1 MLADTTGTGIGLE
14 RITMSGPTTPLRLA
28 LIGAGRVGTAVTE
41 LLRRRGHVVAGVAS
55 RSADS
60 ARRAA
65 DFLDAEVFDHHATL
79 PEADIVVLGV
89 PDGEIEDVAGR
100 LAKHV
105 RGVGG
110 PQDIEP
116 CAVVHFAGASGIEP
130 LTAVLDAGAG
140 AAALHPVQACP
151 DVSSA
156 IERIPGSAWG
166 VTTSNGLEAWVTG
179 FVAQEL
185 SGDPVMVAEED
196 RPLWHAAATITS
208 NGIAALLAIGEG
220 LLSSIQVEAPEGVLG
235 PLAAGTVT
243 NAATR
248 GGGAATLT
256 GPVVRGEADT
266 IAAHLERI
274 AGVAPQLVEDYARV
288 VRVIVAAA
296 LTARRIDEHTAG
308 RVIRQLEDHGSHQE

>member
-1 MLADTTGTGIGLE
+1 
-14 RITMSGPTTPLRLA
+14 MSGPTTPLRLA

-79 PEADIVVLGV
+79 PVADVVLLGV
-89 PDGEIEDVAGR
+89 PDGEIEEVAGH
-100 LAKHV
+100 LAK
-105 RGVGG
+105 RLRQLGRS
-110 PQDIEP
+110 QEIEG
-116 CAVVHFAGASGIEP
+116 CAVVHFAGASGIER

-166 VTTSNGLEAWVTG
+166 VTTSSGLEGWAINFVTR
-179 FVAQEL
+179 EL
-185 SGDPVMVAEED
+185 SGDPVVVAEEH
-196 RPLWHAAATITS
+196 RPLWHAAASITS
-208 NGIAALLAIGEG
+208 NGVAALLATGEA
-220 LLSSIQVEAPEGVLG
+220 LLSSIRVEAPERVLG
-235 PLAAGTVT
+235 PLAAGTVA
-243 NAATR
+243 NAAT

-256 GPVVRGEADT
+256 GPIVRGEVDT
-266 IAAHLERI
+266 IAAHIGHI
-274 AGVAPQLVEDYARV
+274 AGAVPHLVEDYARV

-296 LTARRIDEHTAG
+296 LGARRIDQQTAL
-308 RVIRQLEDHGSHQE
+308 RVIRQLEDHVSHQA